1 MEPSPVQVARGLIDP
16 LSAILG
22 NAQLALRDPNLSPA
36 TRDQLRTVE
45 LQAQL
50 MRDDIQLLLTLL
62 AQSGKPDV
70 AFK

>member
-1 MEPSPVQVARGLIDP
+1 MEPSPVQIARGLIDP

-22 NAQLALRDPNLSPA
+22 NTQLALRDPSLSPA
-36 TRDQLRTVE
+36 IRDQLRAVE

-50 MRDDIQLLLTLL
+50 MRDDLQLLLTLL